1 MTDHYTTLGVS
12 DNAPLADIKAAYR
25 RLAKLYHPDLNPGN
39 RHAEERFKE
48 ILEAYTILS
57 DDVLRSQYDR
67 KRKGLNDDYSNFF
80 ANQNQPEKK
89 RDPGRKEYPPEYIEM
104 MRQRNKQRVLRQIQR
119 RKKLLRGM
127 IITFVCY
134 LIATGLFEMWVDKQ
148 RENESRMIKER
159 IAASEKQNTKP
170 EIIALIHNLDSPYD
184 SVFGAGQTTW
194 LSPNQL
200 VVINPFSDAVICL
213 SQHNSPFRTIRN
225 EYISGGQSFVM
236 KEIPNGEYDVKV
248 MLGKNW
254 SDTVRVPDGRKL
266 GGFTEG
272 VLYFKMDRKPVSLEK
287 PSYNKPQTT
296 TTDTV
301 RIAPGKV
308 SMTPISADEFFSAG
322 SK

>member
-254 SDTVRVPDGRKL
+254 SDTVRLPDGRKL